1 MDLNILSGVFF
12 KQSGKPLGDAC
23 EWKRG
28 TLRSCEIL

>member
-12 KQSGKPLGDAC
+12 KQSGKPLGDDC

-28 TLRSCEIL
+28 TLAAKL